1 MKRRILPL
9 NASGHQF
16 IYDDPSNPDNQE
28 LFIVPLNDLEQFQ
41 ISSQPQIIWNTIR
54 LYSFFYNFSTS
65 GGVDENLIY
74 DDYLNDRYHFLF
86 RGLKYYANISDF
98 WYMNAMLVKNAPD
111 PFNREINFSS
121 LQSFA
126 NINLGVDSIFL
137 SMNELLPGA
146 TTISEGLFES
156 NEIGIRLVFFVD
168 KLDLVERVVP
178 GNRKVNNLQF
188 HYTVKAYLI
197 EPNIT
202 GGGIYGDFTTT
213 SLLSQKSFFYEQTV
227 PTYKRTN
234 FVDPAS
240 LKTGWGH
247 FLYPI
252 VTNDADPIKY
262 VQLSDVLK
270 VLYNGMI
277 FSQSTDN
284 ASLRVDS
291 SDLSQ
296 WLNTDI
302 ELKNAAIDYEPSSV
316 TRKQANAPAF
326 AFTENNVFKDWL
338 SDVYQACL
346 LRGSFVDNFIFSYD
360 NIYWEPLNDSFAGDV
375 YSNSPATFM
384 TRLTT
389 YYQSTSGQSPIDE
402 PGNFER
408 NGGFVKSR
416 RKYWLSNMIQTLAG
430 KYGNKADISNVLTTT
445 TPDKFLGSKFFPFY
459 KFKQYNES
467 NREKLDVV
475 TIPFVG
481 SETSQL
487 LAYCDTSTKLK
498 RVSSLPRNQY
508 TKKFVVNPQALPSSL
523 GSNERDRINAIGFV
537 TYVNNDGSTETI
549 ALDLNAAIGKV
560 QVFAYL
566 TWIFLNP
573 LTLGDPGEWTRRGRY
588 RTGANTLSSK
598 DYLSYVFNNWV
609 SELKSG
615 DLTLCDFLESG
626 MYDTPEEAYIQYA
639 GIVKNRNVN
648 RTPSTTDPGWTEY
661 FDCFAAVEVTK
672 TTIEY
677 CDPSPSPD
685 GRPIVSRKVRQ
696 RVKQFKDG
704 SEQNVG
710 SPTYEYPT
718 TNVVLKNQT
727 GLVNGKQV
735 LGDRYLSYNNC
746 VEVSNAFYPY
756 ATQPT
761 GPTGPT
767 GPSTVVTGPTS
778 PTGPTGPTIV
788 TTGVNASFENF
799 INPAQ
804 FNRNIISLVP
814 STTPIELNLDK
825 CYYAFEFDSQNLGT
839 APSDYPV
846 KISPGRRGQVL
857 ILEVNNLVYP
867 YLGVTIKNGD
877 SLTSNS
883 ANQKVRIST
892 DVWGDGKYKSFLF
905 MIFDGN
911 DWVEFL
917 RRDVF

>member
-1 MKRRILPL
+1 
-9 NASGHQF
+9 
-16 IYDDPSNPDNQE
+16 
-28 LFIVPLNDLEQFQ
+28 
-41 ISSQPQIIWNTIR
+41 
-54 LYSFFYNFSTS
+54 
-65 GGVDENLIY
+65 
-74 DDYLNDRYHFLF
+74 
-86 RGLKYYANISDF
+86 
-98 WYMNAMLVKNAPD
+98 
-111 PFNREINFSS
+111 
-121 LQSFA
+121 
-126 NINLGVDSIFL
+126 
-137 SMNELLPGA
+137 
-146 TTISEGLFES
+146 
-156 NEIGIRLVFFVD
+156 
-168 KLDLVERVVP
+168 
-178 GNRKVNNLQF
+178 
-188 HYTVKAYLI
+188 
-197 EPNIT
+197 
-202 GGGIYGDFTTT
+202 
-213 SLLSQKSFFYEQTV
+213 
-227 PTYKRTN
+227 
-234 FVDPAS
+234 
-240 LKTGWGH
+240 
-247 FLYPI
+247 
-252 VTNDADPIKY
+252 
-262 VQLSDVLK
+262 
-270 VLYNGMI
+270 
-277 FSQSTDN
+277 
-284 ASLRVDS
+284 
-291 SDLSQ
+291 
-296 WLNTDI
+296 
-302 ELKNAAIDYEPSSV
+302 
-316 TRKQANAPAF
+316 
-326 AFTENNVFKDWL
+326 
-338 SDVYQACL
+338 
-346 LRGSFVDNFIFSYD
+346 
-360 NIYWEPLNDSFAGDV
+360 
-375 YSNSPATFM
+375 
-384 TRLTT
+384 
-389 YYQSTSGQSPIDE
+389 
-402 PGNFER
+402 
-408 NGGFVKSR
+408 
-416 RKYWLSNMIQTLAG
+416 
-430 KYGNKADISNVLTTT
+430 
-445 TPDKFLGSKFFPFY
+445 
-459 KFKQYNES
+459 
-467 NREKLDVV
+467 
-475 TIPFVG
+475 
-481 SETSQL
+481 
-487 LAYCDTSTKLK
+487 
-498 RVSSLPRNQY
+498 
-508 TKKFVVNPQALPSSL
+508 
-523 GSNERDRINAIGFV
+523 
-537 TYVNNDGSTETI
+537 
-549 ALDLNAAIGKV
+549 
-560 QVFAYL
+560 
-566 TWIFLNP
+566 
-573 LTLGDPGEWTRRGRY
+573 
-588 RTGANTLSSK
+588 
-598 DYLSYVFNNWV
+598 
-609 SELKSG
+609 
-615 DLTLCDFLESG
+615 

-778 PTGPTGPTIV
+778 PTGPTGPTTV
-788 TTGVNASFENF
+788 KTGVNASFENF